1 MSSLKIP
8 LLLKQIQFSQ
18 RIILEQKKE
27 IFDCKLNQIRLY
39 HQTEIFTDPYINSL
53 NSHLIE
59 LQKEIKNNQLE
70 IETYQKYFYDYNN

>member
-1 MSSLKIP
+1 MSHPKIS
-8 LLLKQIQFSQ
+8 LLLNQLRFSQ
-18 RIILEQKKE
+18 RIILEQKK

-39 HQTEIFTDPYINSL
+39 HQTEFFTDPYINSL